1 MVNGRLGLH
10 DPNDP
15 ENRRALVT
23 PSGLPETKQEAA
35 ETITRGL
42 LMLASS
48 GELKTRQDVTEAL
61 TAAGFEVVAPQKAVS
76 ALPTRTG
83 AKYPTEGSHL

>member
-1 MVNGRLGLH
+1 MNGRLGLH
-10 DPNDP
+10 DPNAP

-23 PSGLPETKQEAA
+23 PSALPETKQEAA
-35 ETITRGL
+35 QAITRGL
-42 LMLASS
+42 LALASS

-61 TAAGFEVVAPQKAVS
+61 EAQVLRWYAPQKAAS

-83 AKYPTEGSHL
+83 GETSD